1 MFKPTSKPTSAPQK
15 AADRAAIAVQVSE
28 VEYDTTNPAWVIFD
42 QAISLQLADFEQ
54 SHQGLT
60 TPLSKAKTFDQ
71 TNRR

>member
-15 AADRAAIAVQVSE
+15 AADRAAIAVQVTE

-54 SHQGLT
+54 LHPGLA
-60 TPLSKAKTFDQ
+60 TPLSKAKTFADAKS
-71 TNRR
+71 R